1 VNKDVHLKFKEEF
14 IMIINH
20 NMMAQ
25 NANRMAN
32 VNQNN
37 ASKAM
42 AKLSSGL
49 RINSAAD
56 DAAGLSISEKM
67 KGQIN
72 GLNQASTNA
81 QTGISMVQTA
91 DGALNETTANLQR
104 MRELAVQ
111 SSSDTNTT
119 ADRNAIQKE
128 MNQLTSEVS
137 RVASTTQFNTQNLL
151 DGTGGNITAAVVS
164 HIADVPAAG
173 PIAATTTVT
182 NGANTGT
189 GTTTKGG
196 AYTGAVDKTITLA
209 KSATGWTIDGSDI
222 TLTGTLATYQ
232 GVTLDTAGVTS
243 VATGDSYTVAM
254 TAAKGATAD
263 VPAHDVTTAAATSAF
278 TFQIGANQGQTL
290 TANIS
295 DMRSAAL
302 GIAGTGTAA
311 GVTNDVI
318 GASYV
323 TGSTNDLSDTTVIGE
338 HALDL
343 SSASKASAAIKV
355 LDEATASVS
364 SERAQIGAYQNRLE
378 STVNTLGTTSQNLTA
393 AQSQITDVDMAA
405 TMSEYSKD
413 NIESQAAQAMI
424 AQANQQPQQV
434 LQLLR

>member
-1 VNKDVHLKFKEEF
+1 
-14 IMIINH
+14 
-20 NMMAQ
+20 MAQ

-128 MNQLTSEVS
+128 MNQLTAEVT

-151 DGTGGNITAAVVS
+151 DGSAGVVTGGVKTTIP
-164 HIADVPAAG
+164 DVPAVPTVPAVQGVFTAPTVGAANVTIDGTVLTYDLSADGSGTDGKFKDVASLVLLVNNTVALSSKYTASTSGGTNLTLTQKVGQESATDAVIAG
-173 PIAATTTVT
+173 AGLQPAATTEGVV
-182 NGANTGT
+182 G
-189 GTTTKGG
+189 
-196 AYTGAVDKTITLA
+196 VV
-209 KSATGWTIDGSDI
+209 GS
-222 TLTGTLATYQ
+222 
-232 GVTLDTAGVTS
+232 
-243 VATGDSYTVAM
+243 
-254 TAAKGATAD
+254 AD
-263 VPAHDVTTAAATSAF
+263 VPAHDVTTGGTSAF

-290 TANIS
+290 TANIK
-295 DMRSAAL
+295 DMRSFAL
-302 GIAGTGTAA
+302 GISGVAGTDSATGADS
-311 GVTNDVI
+311 DVI
-318 GASYV
+318 GAAFV
-323 TGSTNDLSDTTVIGE
+323 TDSTNDLSDVSNTGE

-343 SSASKASAAIKV
+343 SSAVKASAAIKV
-355 LDEATASVS
+355 LDEATATVS

-378 STVNTLGTTSQNLTA
+378 STINTLGTTSQNLTA
-393 AQSQITDVDMAA
+393 AQSSITDVDMAA
-405 TMSEYSKD
+405 TMSEYSKA

>member
-1 VNKDVHLKFKEEF
+1 
-14 IMIINH
+14 MIINH
-20 NMMAQ
+20 NMMAL

-42 AKLSSGL
+42 AQLSSGL

-67 KGQIN
+67 KGQIS
-72 GLNQASTNA
+72 GLNQAATNA

-104 MRELAVQ
+104 MRQLAVQ

-119 ADRNAIQKE
+119 SDRSAIQKE

-137 RVASTTQFNTQNLL
+137 RVATTTQFNTQNLL
-151 DGTGGNITAAVVS
+151 DGSGGKVTGAIVVGAASAVAGIYNAATVGTADVVIDGKSFAYNATADATHWSTAAELVTMVNADATIGAKYTASTVTTILTLTQKAGQESTTAAV
-164 HIADVPAAG
+164 ITGAGAD
-173 PIAATTTVT
+173 T
-182 NGANTGT
+182 TGT
-189 GTTTKGG
+189 AGK
-196 AYTGAVDKTITLA
+196 AAILA
-209 KSATGWTIDGSDI
+209 S
-222 TLTGTLATYQ
+222 
-232 GVTLDTAGVTS
+232 
-243 VATGDSYTVAM
+243 
-254 TAAKGATAD
+254 
-263 VPAHDVTTAAATSAF
+263 TTAASSAF
-278 TFQIGANQGQTL
+278 TFQIGANQSQTL

-295 DMRSAAL
+295 DMRSSAL
-302 GIAGTGTAA
+302 GIAGTAGATAA
-311 GVTNDVI
+311 GVTGDVV
-318 GASYV
+318 GATYV
-323 TGSTNDLSDTTVIGE
+323 ATGTTNDLSDVTTTGE

-343 SSASKASAAIKV
+343 SSAVKASAAIKV

-378 STVNTLGTTSQNLTA
+378 STINTLGTTSQNLTA
-393 AQSQITDVDMAA
+393 AQSKITDVDMAA
-405 TMSEYSKD
+405 TMSEYSKS